1 MLQFCSGYHMFAQIR
16 TGSSFVFLFFI
27 FPCLAAR
34 CSNGVIDFAELLCA
48 LALICHG
55 SQTQKMRFI
64 FELLDYDSD
73 GLISLAELFRFLY
86 AFAATIATLRSPTL
100 AAMSSEEED
109 EEARACVWEEAEA
122 MFEAAEL
129 DTQTDIDFA
138 EFSAWADNPVG
149 LLDALVGS
157 IMG

>member
-1 MLQFCSGYHMFAQIR
+1 M
-16 TGSSFVFLFFI
+16 
-27 FPCLAAR
+27 
-34 CSNGVIDFAELLCA
+34 IDFAELLCA

-55 SQTQKMRFI
+55 SQTQKMRFV

-109 EEARACVWEEAEA
+109 EEARASVWEEAEA

-129 DTQTDIDFA
+129 DTQTDIDFE